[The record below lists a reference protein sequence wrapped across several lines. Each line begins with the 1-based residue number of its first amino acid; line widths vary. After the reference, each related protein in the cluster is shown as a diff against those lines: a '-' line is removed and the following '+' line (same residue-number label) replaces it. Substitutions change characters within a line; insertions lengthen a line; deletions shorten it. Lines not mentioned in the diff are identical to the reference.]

1 MSDKSIVGSSNEY
14 LPCPFCGDRDIRF
27 IESQREHP
35 NDRGNGWRVECGSC
49 PCELRWFTDR
59 AEALEYW
66 NKRAANAH
74 ETGCAACQLGITRE
88 RGRHY
93 AQAGD
98 SWPCAAEPPGSY
110 RDATGE
116 LVLPA
121 QKAAAALPACECLV
135 RDKEPSAYHNV
146 KCPRFVADK
155 L

>member
-74 ETGCAACQLGITRE
+74 ETS
-88 RGRHY
+88 
-93 AQAGD
+93 AGPLWD
-98 SWPCAAEPPGSY
+98 RLMADINSEPCRWPGLRNEM
-110 RDATGE
+110 RDWLIAR
-116 LVLPA
+116 PA
-121 QKAAAALPACECLV
+121 QKADEQQGESREEFE
-135 RDKEPSAYHNV
+135 RDRGFV
-146 KCPRFVADK
+146 KR
-155 L
+155 